1 MISYSYEELGLT
13 RERFE
18 RLVID
23 HVPIFHLDKKE
34 KYGPCSVEW
43 FLERASL
50 VERGK
55 DGPASVFLPRG
66 QVRQEQLLDM
76 QLRHSTSNQKK
87 RLALWLDDKDIAG
100 PNPVFMDDVPVYV
113 HVKAICWPDGVP
125 EALEMNY
132 MTLFAFNGAY
142 PLFGLPCLLAGAH
155 QGDWEHC
162 TVRLRLQ
169 DLALMGVWYN
179 SHRNLEGEWRAC
191 KDVQRDPSGRILSFV
206 ARNGHGMYPQPG
218 IVFRI
223 FCAANDFTSAH
234 GRVWRPKRVVRMC
247 GIHGTRIPACT
258 SRGCGLPNPP
268 CNTSEPYYSRGAQ
281 SEADCPVLVEDF
293 SLWQRWNGSWG
304 TSHNPPR
311 QSWFNNPE
319 PLVSRTF
326 CQRLICPL
334 AKGVDTLIPLE
345 KEQHQKRQGATCNRS
360 MGNNAALQLVS
371 KDAGRGQAY
380 DTMVIAR
387 PLDPGWNNASPG
399 GVVAGPPLPAPPME
413 R

>member
-1 MISYSYEELGLT
+1 MSFSYEELGLT
-13 RERFE
+13 QERFE
-18 RLVID
+18 RLVRD
-23 HVPIFHLDKKE
+23 HVPVFFLDKKE

-66 QVRQEQLLDM
+66 QVTQEQLLDM
-76 QLRHSTSNQKK
+76 QLRHTSPELRK
-87 RLALWLDDKDIAG
+87 RFALWLDDEDIAG
-100 PNPVFMDDVPVYV
+100 PNPEFIDDVPVYV

-125 EALEMNY
+125 EALEINY

-142 PLFGLPCLLAGAH
+142 PLFGLPCLLAGDH

-169 DLALMGVWYN
+169 DLALSGVWYN
-179 SHRNLEGEWRAC
+179 SHRNVEGEWRAG
-191 KDVQRDPSGRILSFV
+191 KDVQRDPTGRISSFV

-247 GIHGTRIPACT
+247 GNHGTRIPACA
-258 SRGCGLPNPP
+258 SRGCGLPTPP
-268 CNTSEPYYSRGAQ
+268 SIMSSEPQ
-281 SEADCPVLVEDF
+281 SSKGVQMETEFPILVEDF
-293 SLWQRWNGSWG
+293 SLWQKWNGSWG
-304 TSHNPPR
+304 TSRNPPK
-311 QSWFNNPE
+311 QSWFNNAE
-319 PLVSRTF
+319 PPVSRTF

-345 KEQHQKRQGATCNRS
+345 KGQQQKKHEEAGNRS
-360 MGNNAALQLVS
+360 MGNDAALRYVC
-371 KDAGRGQAY
+371 KDAGRGRAY
-380 DTMVIAR
+380 DTMVVAR
-387 PLDPGWNNASPG
+387 PLDG
-399 GVVAGPPLPAPPME
+399 VAGPPTPAPPME